1 VNSSVN
7 EYFLTDISNVGRCND
22 EMINDE
28 MMKWKEVNEFG
39 SKFASVY
46 FRPKSKLTVLWW

>member
-1 VNSSVN
+1 MIND
-7 EYFLTDISNVGRCND
+7 EMIND